1 MQPDITPPV
10 PNREKMALPP
20 VLGKIPWRKRVTTR
34 IFFWFFLL
42 LSLGFL
48 GLGIQVTHM
57 VIQRDRDALLRELRH
72 RDEAFVRSFSLLMKH
87 QDLVGARDLLE
98 PGSSRGDRPAILLLK
113 PDGHTPAF
121 GDLSTIL
128 DMRTRGI
135 LLPTLGQARRFSLPP
150 EAQRL
155 IEGTSFQNAYQKIS
169 ESSLTGEGVPFQL
182 HPNSKGGVLGVVKP
196 VLNGNSCRSCHNP
209 QQDVLGYAVAY
220 QSTDFYAHSIHA
232 FGMKIFWAFL
242 GTLELLVLL
251 LVWTIRGKLVTP
263 LVSVS
268 GTVGRMSSGSPNLKT
283 RLDVGR
289 EDEIGQLADF
299 INRFIDL
306 FQGWVGEV
314 SEKVRWIGTQAEIL
328 SQPAG
333 SGSENLV
340 ETRDRLTDIQ
350 EKLDAL
356 LPGRALSEG
365 EKAVKDSLPDLVER
379 SIILEKGLSESLRI
393 LSRTTEDGPALPPE
407 EVGRI
412 QQMLRTL
419 ESVLSTL
426 EQKAR
431 KEETSL
437 AVIREDL
444 RELDRTELAAKRFRA
459 PLEEKRI
466 REILEMAREL
476 ERELRR
482 FHS

>member
-1 MQPDITPPV
+1 MDSETTPSV
-10 PNREKMALPP
+10 PNRERMTLPP
-20 VLGKIPWRKRVTTR
+20 VLTKIPWRKRVTTR

-48 GLGIQVTHM
+48 GLGVQVTHM
-57 VIQRDRDALLRELRH
+57 VIHRDRKALLRELRH
-72 RDEAFVRSFSLLMKH
+72 RDDAFVRTFSLLMKH

-98 PGSSRGDRPAILLLK
+98 PAPSRSGRPAILLLK

-121 GDLSTIL
+121 GDLSSIL
-128 DMRTRGI
+128 DMRSRGI
-135 LLPTLGQARRFSLPP
+135 LLPTLGQARRLSLPSDT
-150 EAQRL
+150 QSL
-155 IEGTSFQNAYQKIS
+155 IDGTSFQDAYQKIS
-169 ESSLTGEGVPFQL
+169 ESSLAGERISFQSS
-182 HPNSKGGVLGVVKP
+182 PEKTGGVLGVMKP
-196 VLNGNSCRSCHNP
+196 VLNGSSCRSCHNP
-209 QQDVLGYAVAY
+209 QQEVLGYAVAY
-220 QSTDFYAHSIHA
+220 QNTDSYTRSIHA

-283 RLDVGR
+283 RLEVGR

-314 SEKVRWIGTQAEIL
+314 SDKVRWIGTQAEIL
-328 SQPAG
+328 SQPG
-333 SGSENLV
+333 KSDYEKTV
-340 ETRDRLTDIQ
+340 EKRDRLSGIQ
-350 EKLDAL
+350 TKLDAL
-356 LPGRALSEG
+356 LPSRALSVG
-365 EKAVKDSLPDLVER
+365 ERVAKDSFKDLVER

-393 LSRTTEDGPALPPE
+393 LSRSTEGGSTLPQE
-407 EVGRI
+407 DVARI

-419 ESVLSTL
+419 ESVLATI
-426 EQKAR
+426 EVKAR

-437 AVIREDL
+437 AIIREDL
-444 RELDRTELAAKRFRA
+444 RELGRTESASESFRA
-459 PLEEKRI
+459 PLEERRI
-466 REILEMAREL
+466 REILDMAREL